1 MSKQTSLS
9 SFFIKPVVVKNNE
22 NEKIKSNANEQE
34 IEKDEMPRKKV
45 KISMN
50 YTYKYIDKYIGYGF
64 TYINENGV
72 DLPQC
77 VICGNVLANASLKP
91 NKLLR
96 HLETNHNEYRKLQI
110 FLRKRDELKIN
121 KKNIKSYTII
131 DKVYLKCSFI
141 ADMHIAKT
149 KKPYNIG

>member
-1 MSKQTSLS
+1 
-9 SFFIKPVVVKNNE
+9 
-22 NEKIKSNANEQE
+22 
-34 IEKDEMPRKKV
+34 MPRKKV

-96 HLETNHNEYRKLQI
+96 HLETNHNEYRNKTTDF

-121 KKNIKSYTII
+121 KKNIKSYTTV

-141 ADMHIAKT
+141 AAMHR
-149 KKPYNIG
+149 YC